1 MVMIRVTD
9 DDLSGLFSV
18 QEFHLRPILPRE
30 YPDRGLL
37 LGSSSTQNSK

>member
-9 DDLSGLFSV
+9 DDLSGLSV